1 MNRQQY
7 LLNKLAEEATEVAQ
21 QALKA
26 AQFGLD
32 EAEPEQR
39 KSNAERCHDEIDDML
54 GVIEMLNEEFGF
66 NFQSQMDRRWAK
78 KDKVNKYA
86 AYSAELGLL
95 KE

>member
-66 NFQSQMDRRWAK
+66 NFQSQMDRRMMK
-78 KDKVNKYA
+78 KQKVNKYA

>member
-7 LLNKLAEEATEVAQ
+7 LLSKLAEEAAEVAQ
-21 QALKA
+21 IALKT

-32 EAEPEQR
+32 EAQPEQR
-39 KSNAERCHDEIDDML
+39 KTNAERCHDEIDDML
-54 GVIEMLNEEFGF
+54 AIIEMLNDEFGF
-66 NFQSQMDRRWAK
+66 NFQSQMDRRWTK